1 MCGMQVSQE
10 DYAVHGAEGLTELL
24 AQELAADGMR
34 PYVVPEGGSSSLGC
48 WGYIMAMQARPAR
61 CM

>member
-10 DYAVHGAEGLTELL
+10 DYAVYGAEGLTELL

-34 PYVVPEGGSSSLGC
+34 PYVVRRAAAAASDAGVTS
-48 WGYIMAMQARPAR
+48 
-61 CM
+61 